1 MERIL
6 KQNLAQ
12 KGKDPNAELVEELGV
27 LMKRI
32 EYLEQQSDER
42 SKSAYLD
49 HNLCNR
55 KIQQLSEEIETE
67 KQDKIRIVSKKNQEV
82 AYFKAEL
89 DALLKEIQIQ
99 ALKRRDLSTKV

>member
-12 KGKDPNAELVEELGV
+12 KGKEPNSELVEELGV
-27 LMKRI
+27 MMKRI
-32 EYLEQQSDER
+32 EFLEQQSDER

-55 KIQQLSEEIETE
+55 KI
-67 KQDKIRIVSKKNQEV
+67 
-82 AYFKAEL
+82 
-89 DALLKEIQIQ
+89 
-99 ALKRRDLSTKV
+99 

>member
-1 MERIL
+1 MVFDLQAERRELLDRIERLEQGKQRMERIL

-12 KGKDPNAELVEELGV
+12 KGKDPNAEVVEELGV

-32 EYLEQQSDER
+32 EFMEHQSDER

-55 KIQQLSEEIETE
+55 KI
-67 KQDKIRIVSKKNQEV
+67 
-82 AYFKAEL
+82 
-89 DALLKEIQIQ
+89 
-99 ALKRRDLSTKV
+99 

>member
-6 KQNLAQ
+6 KQNMAQ
-12 KGKDPNAELVEELGV
+12 KGKEPNSELVEELGV
-27 LMKRI
+27 MMKRI
-32 EYLEQQSDER
+32 EFLEEQSDER

-55 KIQQLSEEIETE
+55 KIQQLNEEVEAE
-67 KQDKIRIVSKKNQEV
+67 KQEKVRLLSKKSQEV

-89 DALLKEIQIQ
+89 DGLLKEIQI
-99 ALKRRDLSTKV
+99 